1 VTGEIKVR
9 LRATR
14 LTLNTELTIETSE
27 GASIDIS
34 RPRSELS
41 TAHITVSELLRLSVD
56 LTDREG
62 RFILVVAR
70 AIALRLVV
78 VAGVINIHC
87 VVVVRGGQVE
97 ETRQISQM

>member
-14 LTLNTELTIETSE
+14 LTLNTELTIEASE

-34 RPRSELS
+34 CPRSELS
-41 TAHITVSELLRLSVD
+41 TAHITVSELVRLSVD

-97 ETRQISQM
+97 KTRQISQM